1 MDFKIAFIVYTKP
14 IQRID
19 VAIVLFFFL
28 HIKQQKTFKY
38 FSCLDR
44 IYR

>member
-19 VAIVLFFFL
+19 VAIVLFFFYIL
-28 HIKQQKTFKY
+28 NNKKRLNTSHV
-38 FSCLDR
+38 
-44 IYR
+44 